1 MLLRMPDTPDRR
13 TRRRQETIDEIVD
26 IAVDVMAEEGAN
38 GLSLSEVARRLG
50 VKPPSLYKYFDS
62 LDDLLDEIFRRGQQ
76 EHLEVMRAAM
86 TASRPGLNALRAGL
100 EASGRWCLANRG
112 VSQLLFW
119 RPVPRFEPSLE
130 SFESSREMVELQRS
144 ALADAVAAG
153 ELGAGAL
160 TEEAVLLIGTFIT
173 GVLSQ
178 ALANEPDLPW
188 GEGRFT
194 PLFPKLMDVLPV
206 LYPTR

>member
-1 MLLRMPDTPDRR
+1 
-13 TRRRQETIDEIVD
+13 
-26 IAVDVMAEEGAN
+26 
-38 GLSLSEVARRLG
+38 
-50 VKPPSLYKYFDS
+50 
-62 LDDLLDEIFRRGQQ
+62 
-76 EHLEVMRAAM
+76 
-86 TASRPGLNALRAGL
+86 
-100 EASGRWCLANRG
+100 
-112 VSQLLFW
+112 
-119 RPVPRFEPSLE
+119 
-130 SFESSREMVELQRS
+130 MVELQRS